1 MYNDRKDLMN
11 DLLKRKKIILDI
23 MNSNEYKPMKAKE
36 FKILLSLDEER
47 FEDLKVI
54 LQELIDEGKII
65 LTNKQKYMVNEDQN
79 FVVGTFIAHP
89 KGFGFVEIEG
99 REDDI
104 FIPAENLNTA
114 FHGDTVAVNITAKKS
129 GDRREEGQIVR
140 IIKRGMTTIIGTYE
154 ESRNFGF
161 VVPDHKKLNKDIF
174 ISQSKNMGA
183 VTGHK
188 VAVKLLNWG
197 GEDRKPEGEVIS
209 IIGHIN
215 DPDTEVKAIIMSYD
229 LPTVFPDEVL
239 LAVKSVPDV
248 LTEEMIAKE
257 SHREDFR
264 NIQTVT
270 IDGEDAKDLDDAI
283 TIKRVAEGFE
293 LGVHI
298 ADVTHYVK
306 EREPLDEEALLRGTS
321 VYLIDRV
328 IPMLP
333 HRLSNGICSLNAG
346 TDRFALSC
354 IMTVDKNGK
363 VIDHRIV
370 ETIINVNER
379 MTYTAVKKIIED
391 KDEELLVR
399 YSELLTMFDDMKELQ
414 LVLKER
420 RKRRGSI
427 DFDFP
432 ESKFV
437 LDDEGRIK
445 DIKAYDRNIAT
456 KIIEEFMLLANET
469 IAEEFHWQEIPFV
482 YRTHE
487 EPDPAKIRT
496 LSEFIHNYGF
506 NIKGRA
512 EETHPKEIQKLLVDI
527 EGSEQE
533 TIISRL
539 ALRSMK
545 QAKYTTTSDGHFG
558 LATEFYTHFTSP
570 IRRYPDLQ
578 IHRII
583 KDVING
589 RMSDRRLDH
598 YEAILDK
605 VAFASSKL
613 ERRAEETEREVTKF
627 KKCEYMEN
635 KIGQMF
641 GGVISGL
648 TNWGIYVELPN
659 TVEGL
664 IPMVRLHDDYY
675 NYDEKTLCLIG
686 ERTGRIFRLG
696 DQVKVEV
703 LSVDK
708 RMRTI
713 DFSLVYDELEEES
726 YTI

>member
-1 MYNDRKDLMN
+1 MYNDRKDIMN
-11 DLLKRKKIILDI
+11 DVAKRKKIILDI
-23 MNSNEYKPMKAKE
+23 MSSKEYKPLKAKE
-36 FKILLSLDEER
+36 FKMLLSLDEER

-65 LTNKQKYMVNEDQN
+65 LTNKQKYMMNLDQN

-99 REDDI
+99 REEDI

-140 IIKRGMTTIIGTYE
+140 IIKRGMTTVIGTYE

-183 VTGHK
+183 VSGHK
-188 VAVKLLNWG
+188 VVVRLLNWG
-197 GEDRKPEGEVIS
+197 DAERKPEGEVVS

-215 DPDTEVKAIIMSYD
+215 DPETEVKSIIMSYD
-229 LPTVFPDEVL
+229 LPTIFPDEVL
-239 LAVKSVPDV
+239 EEVKTVPDH
-248 LTEEMIAKE
+248 LTDEMIAQE
-257 SHREDFR
+257 SHREDLR
-264 NIQTVT
+264 TVQTVT

-283 TIKRVAEGFE
+283 TIKRIKDGFE

-306 EREPLDEEALLRGTS
+306 ERSPLDQEALLRGTS

-363 VIDHRIV
+363 VIDHRIA
-370 ETIINVNER
+370 ETIINVDER
-379 MTYTAVKKIIED
+379 MTYTNVKKIIED
-391 KDEELLVR
+391 HDTEMLER
-399 YSELLTMFDDMKELQ
+399 YKALLTMFEDMKELQ
-414 LVLKER
+414 IILKER
-420 RKRRGSI
+420 RRRRGSI

-432 ESKFV
+432 ESKFI
-437 LDDEGRIK
+437 LDEQGKIK
-445 DIKAYDRNIAT
+445 DIKPYDRNIAT

-487 EPDPAKIRT
+487 DPDPAKIRT

-506 NIKGRA
+506 NIKGRS

-545 QAKYTTTSDGHFG
+545 QAKYTTSSDGHFG

-589 RMSDRRLDH
+589 KMTQRRIEH
-598 YEAILDK
+598 YEDLLDRVAI
-605 VAFASSKL
+605 ASSKL

-713 DFSLVYDELEEES
+713 DFSLVYDDLDEES